1 MKSPNNYELAEIKD
15 KVVQI
20 RMIDIL
26 YNSNVSTLVYLRD
39 ITDLI
44 SNNRQ
49 SSDRPEEQNKS
60 EMTIADLADNF
71 LK

>member
-1 MKSPNNYELAEIKD
+1 
-15 KVVQI
+15 
-20 RMIDIL
+20 MIDIL

-39 ITDLI
+39 ITDLV

-49 SSDRPEEQNKS
+49 SSDRPEEQNQG